1 MFNKETDDK
10 PPRVFVCLH
19 KLTHSELMKRHAI
32 MMTNENILAAFTLKT
47 QGKAEKKINEG
58 FELLAK
64 NASCLDRPILL

>member
-1 MFNKETDDK
+1 
-10 PPRVFVCLH
+10 
-19 KLTHSELMKRHAI
+19 MKRHAI